1 MKTNQKGLRATVK
14 KYGAVA
20 KISFLNRL
28 AYPVDTVMEIVFLT
42 FIFAILFFL
51 QRAAASC
58 TPSSPIE
65 TLSLAQTMWTAFLS
79 NIVAGERGKT
89 IMHLLNNEIL
99 SGQTA
104 YQLNRPY
111 SFMLFHLAQFVGG
124 RLPSLI
130 FCAVATAPLLYW
142 LVGLPPLTLG
152 TFLLGAVM
160 LCVGVLLSFFLQF
173 CVGLSTFW
181 VGNSAPLRWIYYQI
195 VVVSSGMTVPLAFFP
210 ATLRTTLQLLP
221 FSNISYG
228 AARVIVGCSQTDLFW
243 YVGLQLFWVV
253 MIAFTSRA
261 IFKAGVR
268 NVVIS
273 GG

>member
-1 MKTNQKGLRATVK
+1 MKPRKNDLRAALK

-28 AYPVDTVMEIVFLT
+28 AYPIDTLMEISFLA

-51 QRAAASC
+51 QRAATGI

-65 TLSLAQTMWTAFLS
+65 KLSLAQTMWTAFLS

-89 IMHLLNNEIL
+89 IMHLLNDEVL
-99 SGQTA
+99 SGQIA

-111 SFMLFHLAQFVGG
+111 SFMLFHLAQFLGG

-130 FCAVATAPLLYW
+130 ICAAATAPLLYA

-152 TFLLGAVM
+152 TFMLGAAM
-160 LCVGVLLSFFLQF
+160 LCTGTILGFFLQF
-173 CVGLSTFW
+173 CIGLSAFW
-181 VGNSAPLRWIYYQI
+181 IGNIAPIRWIYYQ
-195 VVVSSGMTVPLAFFP
+195 VVVVTSGMIVPLAFFP
-210 ATLRTTLQLLP
+210 EALRSILQLLP

-228 AARVIVGCSQTDLFW
+228 AARVIVGCSRSDLLW
-243 YVGLQLFWVV
+243 YVGLQLFW
-253 MIAFTSRA
+253 IAMFMLISRA
-261 IFKAGVR
+261 IFRAGVR
-268 NVVIS
+268 NVVVS